1 MKRKGKRAVFDQETI
16 NRAKAV
22 IEDCSYNDPTIR
34 AVSVLL
40 AGVLWLTS
48 EQIGLILGVSASAV
62 ARMNKRFREER
73 RSAAKKW
80 GGDRRSSLPKAGE
93 TLRTLGE
100 RAAEGK
106 IVTAALVKQAL
117 EEQCG
122 HQISLQTAYNALHR
136 HDWRKV
142 RPDKEHPK
150 SDTER
155 QDEFKKKSFPPRY
168 KWLPPKPERRGA
180 D

>member
-1 MKRKGKRAVFDQETI
+1 MQNLIYIT
-16 NRAKAV
+16 
-22 IEDCSYNDPTIR
+22 
-34 AVSVLL
+34 LL
-40 AGVLWLTS
+40 AGVLRITS
-48 EQIGLILGVSASAV
+48 EQISLILGVSASAV
-62 ARMNKRFREER
+62 ARMNKRFREEHQG
-73 RSAAKKW
+73 AAKKW

-93 TLRTLGE
+93 ALQALGE

-122 HQISLQTAYNALHR
+122 HQISLQTAYNALRR

-142 RPDKEHPK
+142 SPDKEHPNA
-150 SDTER
+150 DAER

-168 KWLPPKPERRGA
+168 KWLPPKPERGGA